1 MLKIIIQLFIIIQ
14 LIKPKPNSKYLIE
27 YLDKAIQRD
36 KNNKLLSLYIDD
48 ENLLQKYKAIWAKIK
63 GLKN

>member
-14 LIKPKPNSKYLIE
+14 LIKPKPKYLIE